1 VLDDRS
7 STIEVG
13 IVIYYLLGI
22 KLISFLTIQKAI
34 NKPPITY
41 RYGNKLSTIGDDTA
55 PTEAS
60 KADPVVVANNICVC
74 FCYQKFNKKRP
85 LFFICIYYIPL
96 TKYRKGKGGG

>member
-34 NKPPITY
+34 NKPPMTY

-60 KADPVVVANNICVC
+60 KADPVVVANNIC
-74 FCYQKFNKKRP
+74 
-85 LFFICIYYIPL
+85 LFLLSKI
-96 TKYRKGKGGG
+96 